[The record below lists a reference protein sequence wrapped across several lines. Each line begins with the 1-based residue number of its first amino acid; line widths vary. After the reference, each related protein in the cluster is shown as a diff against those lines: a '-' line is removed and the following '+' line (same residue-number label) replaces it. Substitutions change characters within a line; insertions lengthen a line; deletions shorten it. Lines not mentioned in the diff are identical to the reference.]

1 MKRRLLLFLASCLLG
16 ARAEAQLNES
26 AAVARSQAM
35 GGAFVSLADG
45 PAALFVNPAGIVMSA
60 NPAFYLDYA
69 EPAGVRGGRE
79 SRVAFGGGTGNTR
92 GALGWYR
99 FGSESESD
107 NLFAVSAAHRLI
119 EGTQGSFLSFG
130 ASVTIGGVS
139 RAAADAGERDS
150 RWKASGDAGIT
161 LKPLPVV
168 AFAYSAGNIRDAS
181 LDPTR
186 GGDAWRRAQRWGASY
201 FWEDRVVLSVATMR
215 RAGRTT
221 LHYGM
226 AVRTAVP
233 IELLAGLSDGR
244 VTGGARWSGTW
255 LGGSIAF
262 AADEEEG
269 VTWTLACEAY
279 LPGRPGEETP

>member
-1 MKRRLLLFLASCLLG
+1 MKRRLLLLLASCLFG
-16 ARAEAQLNES
+16 ARAEAALNES
-26 AAVARSQAM
+26 ASVARSKAM

-45 PAALFVNPAGIVMSA
+45 PAALFVNPAGIVVSA
-60 NPAFYLDYA
+60 NPAMYLDYA
-69 EPAGVRGGRE
+69 EPAGVGGGRE
-79 SRVAFGGGTGNTR
+79 SRVAFGAGRGSTR

-99 FGSESESD
+99 CGSGSGSD
-107 NLFAVSAAHRLI
+107 NLFAVSAAHRLV

-130 ASVTIGGVS
+130 ASVILGGVS
-139 RAAADAGERDS
+139 REPAMTGEKDS
-150 RWKASGDAGIT
+150 RWIAGGDAGII

-168 AFAYSAGNIRDAS
+168 AFAYSAANIGDAS
-181 LDPTR
+181 PDRSR

-233 IELLAGLSDGR
+233 IELMAGLSDGH
-244 VTGGARWSGTW
+244 VTGGARWTGTW
-255 LGGSIAF
+255 IGGSIAF
-262 AADEEEG
+262 AADENAG
-269 VTWTLACEAY
+269 VTWTLACEAR
-279 LPGRPGEETP
+279 LPGRPGTETP